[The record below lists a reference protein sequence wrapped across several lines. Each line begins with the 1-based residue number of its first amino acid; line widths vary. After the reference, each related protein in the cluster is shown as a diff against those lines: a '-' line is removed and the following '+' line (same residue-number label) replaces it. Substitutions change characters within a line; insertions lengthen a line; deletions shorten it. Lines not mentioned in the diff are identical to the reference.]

1 MTQKLRMIMKLA
13 LYQKTLLCLFERNL
27 MSEFTFRNV
36 DTPSRCKLEVI
47 KTKN

>member
-27 MSEFTFRNV
+27 MSGFTFRNV
-36 DTPSRCKLEVI
+36 CPLESTHPPGVS
-47 KTKN
+47 